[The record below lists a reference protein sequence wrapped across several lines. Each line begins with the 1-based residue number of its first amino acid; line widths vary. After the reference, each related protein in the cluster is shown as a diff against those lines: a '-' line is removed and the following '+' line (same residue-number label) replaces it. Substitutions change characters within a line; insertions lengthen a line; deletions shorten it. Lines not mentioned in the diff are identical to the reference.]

1 MCGVRVALAIGLAL
15 TIIALVLVLS
25 GAPVAVA
32 PRDTG
37 LVEAELASTRH
48 GSGLCQSGETVPVGT
63 VAIRLSLKA
72 LIGPRVEV
80 HVFAGGSV
88 LTSGERGGGWTAAT
102 VTVPVRRVAHTAAH
116 AKVCVAFA
124 VEDETVVMAG
134 TPTPRSRAAVAGGGQ
149 VLPGRLNIEYLLPG
163 HKSWWSLAF
172 SIARHMGLGRAWA
185 GTWVVLFVLG
195 MMVVVLALTG
205 WRVLGLMR
213 AVRGRLP
220 RAALACVLV
229 ACLNAVAWSFITP
242 PFQVTDETDHFAYVQ
257 QLAATGLPPTS
268 SREEYSRSEQVAL
281 VGLRQ
286 FAVRLQPENHTIFAQ
301 AEQRELQEAM
311 VRSDRLNQ
319 RPTGAAGLATGE
331 PPLYYALQTIP
342 YTLAG
347 GTVLDRLAVMRLF
360 SALLAG
366 VTALFVF
373 LFVRETL
380 PGVEWAW
387 TVGGL
392 AVAFAPLLGFVS
404 GGVNPDAMLF
414 AVSAALFYC
423 LARAFRRGLTPRLAL
438 AIGGVAGIGL
448 ITKLNFIGL
457 LPGVL
462 VGLVVLALRASRGSS
477 RARAAGSFALAL
489 SAMAIPVLA
498 VMVVDAFAHRP
509 LLGPAVGVATSDLGH
524 HGSLLGE
531 IAYLWQLYL
540 PRLPG
545 MASDFHSG
553 FAPKEIWFD
562 GYVGLYGWLDTT
574 FPGWVYTIA
583 LIPAVLLAGFCARAL
598 LACRTALRGRLGELT
613 VYAVIA
619 VGLLAVIGL
628 RSYSEFPAFGASYGE
643 ARYLLPL
650 LPLLAVLLAL
660 AARGGGRRWGPV
672 LGASI
677 VVLAFAHDIFSQ
689 LQVVARYY
697 Y

>member
-1 MCGVRVALAIGLAL
+1 MRGVRIALAIGLAL
-15 TIIALVLVLS
+15 TMVALVLTLS
-25 GAPVAVA
+25 GTPVTIA

-37 LVEAELASTRH
+37 LVEAELASAQH
-48 GSGLCQSGETVPVGT
+48 NSGLCQSGETVPAGT
-63 VAIRLSLKA
+63 TAIRLSLKA
-72 LIGPRVEV
+72 LIGPKVDV
-80 HVFAGGSV
+80 HVFAGGHV
-88 LTSGERGGGWTAAT
+88 LTFGEREDGWTAAT
-102 VTVPVRRVAHTAAH
+102 VTVPVKRVAHTVAH

-124 VEDETVVMAG
+124 VKDETVVMAG

-163 HKSWWSLAF
+163 HSSWWSLALPV
-172 SIARHMGLGRAWA
+172 ARHMGLGRAWA
-185 GTWVVLFVLG
+185 GTWVVLLVLVLMG
-195 MMVVVLALTG
+195 VVLVLTV

-213 AVRGRLP
+213 AVRGRVP
-220 RAALACVLV
+220 RVALACVLV

-257 QLAATGLPPTS
+257 QLVATGLPPTS

-301 AEQRELQEAM
+301 AEQRELQDAM
-311 VRSDRLNQ
+311 VRSERLNQ

-366 VTALFVF
+366 ITALFVF

-380 PGVEWAW
+380 PSVAWAW

-392 AVAFAPLLGFVS
+392 AVALAPLLGFVS
-404 GGVNPDAMLF
+404 GGVNPDTMLF

-438 AIGGVAGIGL
+438 TIGGVAGIGL
-448 ITKLNFIGL
+448 VTKLNFIGL

-462 VGLVVLALRASRGSS
+462 IGLAVLALRASRRSS
-477 RARAAGSFALAL
+477 RTRAISSLILALATI
-489 SAMAIPVLA
+489 AIPVLA
-498 VMVVDAFAHRP
+498 TIVVDTLAHRP

-524 HGSLLGE
+524 HGTLLGE

-540 PRLPG
+540 PRLPD
-545 MASDFHSG
+545 MANDFHNG

-574 FPGWVYTIA
+574 FPAWVYTVA
-583 LIPAVLLAGFCARAL
+583 LVPAVLLGGFCARAL
-598 LACRTALRGRLGELT
+598 FAGRAALRGRLGEFA
-613 VYAVIA
+613 VYVAIA
-619 VGLLAVIGL
+619 VGLLGVIGL

-650 LPLLAVLLAL
+650 LPLLGVLLAL
-660 AARGGGRRWGPV
+660 AARGAGRRWGPV
-672 LGASI
+672 LGTLI